1 MISLKVKNNA
11 TVGGLRAMEHYFRPI
26 GNALS
31 GETLALQSTFR
42 MNSPSRGVIFPG
54 EYLPVLEAYPDRA
67 ADFMPLIF
75 YHLYD
80 AVENFKT
87 RDLDYRFIS
96 IPMPVSFLKRP
107 DCVTGIAELAKT
119 FHIKPDFT
127 CFELSAALY
136 EETDDTAVKAMRALQ
151 KEGYSFML
159 NSFGGEDSPT
169 VLLSNFPVDYVMLNG
184 LYTTESVLG
193 ERHEGWVRSAT
204 TYINSLD
211 CTPIATEVEN
221 STQGDKLASLGCD
234 MCVGNY
240 TGDWTQRRYL
250 RVRTGNEE
258 EQQEQSQTDD
268 DQDEDDN
275 E

>member
-1 MISLKVKNNA
+1 MSLKVKNTA

-31 GETLALQSTFR
+31 GETLAFQSTFR

-80 AVENFKT
+80 TIENFKE
-87 RDLDYRFIS
+87 REMSYRFIS
-96 IPMPVSFLKRP
+96 IPMPVSFMKRP
-107 DCVTGIAELAKT
+107 DCVTGIGELAKA
-119 FHIKPDFT
+119 FHIHPEFV
-127 CFELSAALY
+127 CFELSSALY
-136 EETDDTAVKAMRALQ
+136 EETDDTVVKAMYALQ
-151 KEGYSFML
+151 KEGYTFLL
-159 NSFGGEDSPT
+159 NSFGGDDSPT
-169 VLLSNFPVDYVMLNG
+169 MLLSHFPVDYVMLNG
-184 LYTTESVLG
+184 IYTTESVLG
-193 ERHEGWVRSAT
+193 ERHEGWVRSAL
-204 TYINSLD
+204 TYITGLD
-211 CTPIATEVEN
+211 CTAIATEVEN

-250 RVRTGNEE
+250 RSRGSDGEE
-258 EQQEQSQTDD
+258 IQE
-268 DQDEDDN
+268 
-275 E
+275 

>member
-1 MISLKVKNNA
+1 MKVKNNA
-11 TVGGLRAMEHYFRPI
+11 TVGGLRALEHYFRPI

-80 AVENFKT
+80 AVENFKE
-87 RDLDYRFIS
+87 RDLDYRFITL
-96 IPMPVSFLKRP
+96 PMPVSFMKRP
-107 DCVTGIAELAKT
+107 DCVTGIGELAKA
-119 FHIKPDFT
+119 FHIKPEHT
-127 CFELSAALY
+127 CFELSSALY
-136 EETDDTAVKAMRALQ
+136 EETDDTVVKAMHALQ
-151 KEGYSFML
+151 KEGYSFLL

-184 LYTTESVLG
+184 LYTTESVAG
-193 ERHEGWVRSAT
+193 ERHEGWVRSAMS
-204 TYINSLD
+204 YINSLD
-211 CTPIATEVEN
+211 CIPIATEVEN

-234 MCVGNY
+234 MCVGSY

-250 RVRTGNEE
+250 RIRSGDEE
-258 EQQEQSQTDD
+258 EEAQPEADKQKSDE
-268 DQDEDDN
+268 EDD

>member
-31 GETLALQSTFR
+31 GETLALQSAFR

-67 ADFMPLIF
+67 ADFIPLAF

-80 AVENFKT
+80 AVENFKS
-87 RDLDYRFIS
+87 RDMDYRFIS
-96 IPMPVSFLKRP
+96 IPMPVSFMKRP
-107 DCVTGIAELAKT
+107 ECVAGIGELAKA
-119 FHIKPDFT
+119 FHIKPEFT

-136 EETDDTAVKAMRALQ
+136 EETDDTVVKVMRALQ

-184 LYTTESVLG
+184 LYTKESVLG
-193 ERHEGWVRSAT
+193 ERHEGWVRAAAS
-204 TYINSLD
+204 YIASLD

-234 MCVGNY
+234 MCVGSY

-250 RVRTGNEE
+250 RIRTGDELDQPEVQNNENNDNDDE
-258 EQQEQSQTDD
+258 E
-268 DQDEDDN
+268 
-275 E
+275 